1 MTDGEDR
8 PMAGEM
14 IQIAAKEGKSFAA
27 YLSKPPQGGP
37 GNGHGKVPGI
47 VMCQEMLGVTPWL
60 KSMAD
65 RIAAE
70 GYLVIAPDIFWRFH
84 PGFVGNHGDKDDYD
98 KAWSYLRNL
107 DYDLAVQD
115 VADCADALK
124 AMPGCNGKIGVVG
137 FCMGGTIAYLAAAR
151 LPVDAAVSYYGTG
164 VHHYV
169 NEGGK
174 IACPLTLHMG
184 DKDHTLKPEDVH
196 EIYAALIGI
205 PHISVW
211 RYDTGHAF
219 ANSDVPSLYS
229 KEHAEKAHERTL
241 SLFGRLK

>member
-1 MTDGEDR
+1 MPGETI
-8 PMAGEM
+8 EL
-14 IQIAAKEGKSFAA
+14 AAKDGKTFGA
-27 YLSKPPQGGP
+27 YLATPAQSGTP
-37 GNGHGKVPGI
+37 GAAAMPGI
-47 VMCQEMLGVTPWL
+47 VMVQEMLGITPWL

-70 GYLVIAPDIFWRFH
+70 GFTVIAPDMFWRFH
-84 PGFVGNHGDKDDYD
+84 PGFVGDHANKDDYER
-98 KAWSYLRNL
+98 AWSYLRAL
-107 DYDLAVQD
+107 DYDLAVED
-115 VADCADALK
+115 VATAADALK

-164 VHHYV
+164 IHNYV

-174 IACPLTLHMG
+174 ITCPLSLHMG
-184 DKDHTLKPEDVH
+184 DRDHTLKPEDVH
-196 EIYAALIGI
+196 EIFAALIGI